1 MQDFITAGDFTDL
14 PEARTAIKEQ
24 ESNQVSHFPCRGIV
38 SLEAEACMLG
48 LEEQEVTKSQHEV

>member
-38 SLEAEACMLG
+38 SLG
-48 LEEQEVTKSQHEV
+48 S